1 MKFIHLSDLH
11 LGKRVNG
18 YSMLED
24 QEYILNE
31 IKAVITAEAPDAV
44 LIAGDVYDKPVPPA
58 EAVRLFDDF
67 LVQLSRWG
75 LKVFV
80 ISGNHD
86 SPERIAFGSR
96 LMDAS
101 GIYLSPVYDGTVTPV
116 SLHDTYGVVD
126 IYMLPF
132 LKPAHVRRFYETET
146 EQIQSYTDAMQTA
159 ISHLPLDHTR
169 RNVLITHQ
177 FVTGSVR
184 AESEEISV
192 GGSDNIDASVFAP
205 FDYVALGHL
214 HTPQNCGQTAPTTA
228 AESSAD
234 EQVGAPHDTE
244 SSANEQTGATRDTAL
259 SAVEQIG
266 ATRIRYCGTPLKY
279 SFSEAKDRKSVTVI
293 ELYEKGNL
301 HIHTVPLKPLHDLV
315 ELKGTYDTVT
325 ARSFYEGTS
334 WQEDYTHITLT
345 DEEDIPDAIGK
356 LRAIYHHLMKLD
368 YDNKRTRS
376 SSEITADLAMEE
388 KTPIQLFS
396 DFYELQNNQPLNEEQ
411 ATFLNGLIE
420 TIWEEDV

>member
-31 IKAVITAEAPDAV
+31 IKAVITAESPDAV

-126 IYMLPF
+126 VYMLPF
-132 LKPAHVRRFYETET
+132 IKPAHVRRFYETET

-159 ISHLPLDHTR
+159 LSHLPLDHTH

-228 AESSAD
+228 ADSSAD
-234 EQVGAPHDTE
+234 EQADATHDTE
-244 SSANEQTGATRDTAL
+244 LSTDTQAGAP
-259 SAVEQIG
+259 
-266 ATRIRYCGTPLKY
+266 RIRYCGTPLKY

-376 SSEITADLAMEE
+376 SSEITADLAVEE